1 MMQVRGVSCGDFTTR
16 LVEVGPREEDGK
28 YRNFIQRARMR
39 PLALRWATLETQ
51 NRKKLSVRFAIIYS
65 EDQLSVLVW
74 MQTN

>member
-1 MMQVRGVSCGDFTTR
+1 MVD
-16 LVEVGPREEDGK
+16 VGPREEDGK

-39 PLALRWATLETQ
+39 PLALSWATLERQ
-51 NRKKLSVRFAIIYS
+51 NRKKLSVRNAIIYS